1 MNKFSWIGYDVD
13 ILNGC
18 IFGSVARIEKLC
30 SDLDGIC
37 AKLEL
42 SAFVHVR
49 KLHLLLVKLFQW
61 FQAAGMFLKLCRG
74 ICTILLILVVHGI
87 QLLSFVI
94 NEGREEFDFWR
105 GKLRVLNGVLFW
117 HPRWCGTCRIL
128 LLEALVPR

>member
-61 FQAAGMFLKLCRG
+61 FQAAGMFLKL
-74 ICTILLILVVHGI
+74 
-87 QLLSFVI
+87 
-94 NEGREEFDFWR
+94 
-105 GKLRVLNGVLFW
+105 
-117 HPRWCGTCRIL
+117 
-128 LLEALVPR
+128 